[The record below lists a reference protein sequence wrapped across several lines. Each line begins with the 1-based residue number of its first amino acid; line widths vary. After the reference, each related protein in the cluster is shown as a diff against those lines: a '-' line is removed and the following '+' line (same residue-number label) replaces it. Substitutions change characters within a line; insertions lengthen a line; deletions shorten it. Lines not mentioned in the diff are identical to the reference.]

1 MNESIPDDKL
11 RSLLNVVVNKW
22 FMKWASRA
30 GKLTEREWDMC
41 FSEAVRISEQ
51 GAKYPIV
58 VKLLRAF
65 LEELDARWR
74 GGSYPEY
81 DPGYRRDGD
90 GNG

>member
-11 RSLLNVVVNKW
+11 RALLNVVVNKW

-30 GKLTEREWDMC
+30 GKL
-41 FSEAVRISEQ
+41 
-51 GAKYPIV
+51 
-58 VKLLRAF
+58 

-81 DPGYRRDGD
+81 DPGYRKE
-90 GNG
+90 GNNG